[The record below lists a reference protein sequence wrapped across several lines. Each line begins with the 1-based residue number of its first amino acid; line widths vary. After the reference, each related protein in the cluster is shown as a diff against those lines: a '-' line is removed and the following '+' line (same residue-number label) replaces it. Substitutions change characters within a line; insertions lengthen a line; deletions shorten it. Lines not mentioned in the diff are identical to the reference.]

1 MTIKDMLAQVRAK
14 LTDEQLSEVG
24 SVLKSLENEVEELA
38 ASLSAANRES
48 KERKIKLRE
57 LSEKLENYE
66 LDLEKWQKQAEEY
79 KQKLENPEYKDE
91 LEQLRSFKTSYFK
104 KQRESFLK
112 SWEQIS
118 KHPKFEKAKYK
129 FVLPEETEDG
139 KLAWDKLDDEAMERN
154 ISVLNDLNEL
164 DYFALEDGRP
174 APSPVKGHPLNDE
187 LLDKNNLKSVNDVEK
202 AIEAWQKKSG
212 F

>member
-1 MTIKDMLAQVRAK
+1 MAVKDYIAQVRAK

-24 SVLKSLENEVEELA
+24 SVLKSIENEAEELA

-57 LSEKLENYE
+57 MNEKIEIYE
-66 LDLEKWQKQAEEY
+66 LDLENWKKQADEF
-79 KQKLENPEYKDE
+79 KQKIDNPEYKDE
-91 LEQLRSFKTSYFK
+91 LEQLRSFKTSYFQ

-118 KHPKFEKAKYK
+118 QHPKFEKAKHK

-139 KLAWDKLDDEAMERN
+139 LAWDKLPDDAMEKN
-154 ISVLNDLNEL
+154 ITVLNDLNEL
-164 DYFALEDGRP
+164 EYFATENGKP
-174 APSPVKGHPLNDE
+174 TPSPVKGQSLTDDNFNPE
-187 LLDKNNLKSVNDVEK
+187 NLKSVNDVEK
-202 AIEAWQKKSG
+202 AIEAWQNKSG